1 MRVVPAL
8 LALLALAAPAIAQ
21 DPDGE
26 PGCAQANP
34 CEVIVELDA
43 QGILDL
49 APDTFATGD
58 WVLFS
63 IYNADA
69 VEHTLRLDGHSFEA
83 TIPAEDIVDTQPI
96 RLGEPG
102 TYDLEDQPTGDTAA
116 ITVQEEEVFTSDTDE
131 DDNGRGNPIP
141 GPAPWLVLGLLAGA
155 AAVVRR
161 K

>member
-1 MRVVPAL
+1 MHALPAL
-8 LALLALAAPAIAQ
+8 LAILALAAPAMAQ

-26 PGCAQANP
+26 PGCPQSNP
-34 CEVIVELDA
+34 CEVIVEVDA
-43 QGILDL
+43 QGIADL

-63 IYNADA
+63 IYNADT
-69 VEHTLRLDGHSFEA
+69 VEHTLRLDGHALEA

-102 TYDLEDQPTGDTAA
+102 SYDLRDEPSGDSAA
-116 ITVQEEEVFTSDTDE
+116 ITVQEEEVFTSDGDDDTD
-131 DDNGRGNPIP
+131 NPIP